1 MTKRPWFES
10 AGGRKYSLAVGTLV
24 FAFILALKG
33 KLTAEFS
40 AIAVTVNM
48 AYSAANAFVTGK
60 GTERNPDGK

>member
-1 MTKRPWFES
+1 MKPWYEL
-10 AGGRKYSLAVGTLV
+10 AGGRKYSLAAGTLV

-48 AYSAANAFVTGK
+48 AFSAANAFVTGK